1 MAPLY
6 LILAIIGTVAPY
18 ARFVPWLIQH
28 GLDLRLFVDELFSTR
43 IGGFLGLDVVILA
56 VTLLVFIRREGSR
69 RKLRLLW
76 LPIGATC
83 LVGVSCGLPLFLYL
97 RERQLASPSIQ

>member
-6 LILAIIGTVAPY
+6 LVLAVIGAVIPY
-18 ARFVPWLIQH
+18 AQFVPWLIQH

-43 IGGFLGLDVVILA
+43 IGGFFGLDVVISA
-56 VTLLVFIRREGSR
+56 VTLIVFIRREGSR